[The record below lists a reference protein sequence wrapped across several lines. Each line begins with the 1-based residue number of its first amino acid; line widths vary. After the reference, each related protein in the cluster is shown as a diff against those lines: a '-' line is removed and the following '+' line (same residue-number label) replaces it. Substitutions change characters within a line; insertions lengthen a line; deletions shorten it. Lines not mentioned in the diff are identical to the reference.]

1 MEFTIKT
8 GGGAPAAGDIGMGP
22 TGGAGASAATTIQKH
37 LRGHFIRKATLPTH
51 LFPGYL
57 HECNKALRSDSMKR
71 AKTGATRVYLP
82 EGGMSG
88 VVLKL
93 SYRRT
98 AITRFHQMQEVRS
111 ILRNFNTSDLIIPRA
126 FLCGEFLV
134 EERLPINADCYHNME
149 IYIKN
154 TSLFNNA
161 VVELTK
167 LFSKGYLGDLMGNDI
182 WDSLSSIDG
191 VHNLIRYDNLPLYI
205 VEKDGKSVGK
215 IGLID
220 LEYMQ
225 KKPNPDGLETLARIF
240 PYHLDIIIE
249 EAKSLGIINPRD
261 LIIDKRSGENRL
273 VAAANVGKKFLQVGF
288 SDHISFLKQKGIS
301 SEKVHLPF
309 EIAVEEIEKLYP
321 LVKNEL
327 VKIDQ
332 NGVNRKYIGL
342 GDKQPSEAHFEKGFL
357 QQSTEVTAEKL
368 AREIVPLVIDHL
380 TTLINTHQS
389 EKLSYLSGN
398 PMSDSQLVDLRS
410 LNIGRRKFFIKGLDK
425 LISDNSK
432 IQLSESQN
440 IRESESGNIAKQI
453 THFILEKL
461 VEAGEIHL
469 FAPPKFARTVVYWIR
484 F

>member
-1 MEFTIKT
+1 MSFSIQSPLQAQGVRDAE
-8 GGGAPAAGDIGMGP
+8 AV
-22 TGGAGASAATTIQKH
+22 SAATTIQKH
-37 LRGHFIRKATLPTH
+37 LRGHFTRKATLPSH
-51 LFPGYL
+51 LFPRYL
-57 HECNKALRSDSMKR
+57 HECSKALGLGSNSMKR
-71 AKTGATRVYLP
+71 AEAGTTRVYLP

-88 VVLKL
+88 FVLKL

-111 ILRNFNTSDLIIPRA
+111 ILRNFNTSDLIIPKA

-134 EERLPINADCYHNME
+134 EERLPINVNYYHNME
-149 IYIKN
+149 IYLKN

-161 VVELTK
+161 IVELTK
-167 LFSKGYLGDLMGNDI
+167 LFSKGYLDDLIGANL
-182 WDSLSSIDG
+182 WNSLSNIDG
-191 VHNLIRYDNLPLYI
+191 VYNSIRYDNLPLYI
-205 VEKDGKSVGK
+205 VEKNGKSVGK

-220 LEYMQ
+220 LEHMQ
-225 KKPNPDGLETLARIF
+225 KKPNPAGLQTLARIF

-249 EAKSLGIINPRD
+249 EANSLGIINPID
-261 LIIDKRSGENRL
+261 LIIDKRSGENPL
-273 VAAANVGKKFLQVGF
+273 VAAANKGKKYLQVGF

-301 SEKVHLPF
+301 SENAHLPF
-309 EIAVEEIEKLYP
+309 KIGVEEIEKLYP

-332 NGVNRKYIGL
+332 NGVNPEYIGL
-342 GDKQPSEAHFEKGFL
+342 SDKQPSEAHFEKGFL
-357 QQSTEVTAEKL
+357 QQSTEVTAKKL

-389 EKLSYLSGN
+389 EKLSHLSVN
-398 PMSDSQLVDLRS
+398 AMSDSQLVDLRS
-410 LNIGRRKFFIKGLDK
+410 LDIGWRKFFIKGLDK

-440 IRESESGNIAKQI
+440 IRKPESGNIAKQI

-469 FAPPKFARTVVYWIR
+469 FAPSKSPRTAVYWVR